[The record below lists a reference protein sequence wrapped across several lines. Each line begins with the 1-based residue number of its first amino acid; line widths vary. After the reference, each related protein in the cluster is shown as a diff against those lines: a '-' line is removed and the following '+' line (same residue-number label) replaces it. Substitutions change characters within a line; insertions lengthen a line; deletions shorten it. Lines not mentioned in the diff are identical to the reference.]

1 MKTNTDI
8 TLLLEAANEEAKEGM
23 TDDVSLIDVWLIAL
37 DVKSDDS
44 SSALLTSSSS
54 SCTSNEFSS
63 TSSSSSCLLTTSSS
77 CCLTCTDRSSSS
89 SSELNYNLVITSYLI
104 QLQS

>member
-8 TLLLEAANEEAKEGM
+8 TLLVEAANEEAKEGM
-23 TDDVSLIDVWLIAL
+23 TDDVSLIDGLIAL
-37 DVKSDDS
+37 DVKNDDS

>member
-8 TLLLEAANEEAKEGM
+8 TLLVVAANEEANEGI
-23 TDDVSLIDVWLIAL
+23 TDDVSLIDGLIAL

-54 SCTSNEFSS
+54 SCTSTDLSS
-63 TSSSSSCLLTTSSS
+63 RSSSSSCSLTS
-77 CCLTCTDRSSSS
+77 TDLS
-89 SSELNYNLVITSYLI
+89 
-104 QLQS
+104 